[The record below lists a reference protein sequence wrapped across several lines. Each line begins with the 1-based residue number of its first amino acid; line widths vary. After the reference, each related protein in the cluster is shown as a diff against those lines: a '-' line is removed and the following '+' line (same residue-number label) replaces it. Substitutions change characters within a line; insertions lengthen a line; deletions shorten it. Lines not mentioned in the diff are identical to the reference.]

1 MSDKMDQ
8 KIIDL
13 YDEYTHKPLSRAA
26 FLQRLIQLV
35 GSASAAASLLP
46 LLESRYNN
54 TNAAN
59 TNTDDLWTETIAY
72 EGINGQMAAFV
83 ARPVKLQKYPAV
95 IVLHENRGLTPH
107 IIDVT
112 LRTARAGF
120 LAIAPNALA
129 VLGGTPE
136 NEDDARQLFQT
147 IDQEAHQENM
157 MRVFKEIYLRN
168 DYSGKVGC
176 VGFCWGGAMAGT
188 LATLEPKLRAAV
200 VFYGKQPPS
209 DQVSTINAALQL
221 HYASL
226 DERVNAGIA
235 DFINALE
242 TYNIRYEMYMYE
254 GVNHAFHNDTSTSRY
269 DESAATL
276 AWNRSIDFLHNH
288 LGE

>member
-1 MSDKMDQ
+1 MDQ

-13 YDEYTHKPLSRAA
+13 YDEYTHRPLSRAA
-26 FLQRLIQLV
+26 FLQKLIQLV
-35 GSASAAASLLP
+35 GSASAAASILP
-46 LLESRYNN
+46 LLESNYQKSKVVLNQ
-54 TNAAN
+54 
-59 TNTDDLWTETIAY
+59 TDDLWTETITY
-72 EGINGQMAAFV
+72 EGINGQMEAFV
-83 ARPVKLQKYPAV
+83 ARPKELKKYPCV
-95 IVLHENRGLTPH
+95 VVLHENRGLTPH
-107 IIDVT
+107 ILDVT

-129 VLGGTPE
+129 ILGGTPE

-147 IDQEAHQENM
+147 IEQEVHQENM
-157 MRVFKEIYLRN
+157 LRVFPEIYNRN
-168 DYSGKVGC
+168 DFNGKVGC

-188 LATLEPKLRAAV
+188 LATMVTELSAVV
-200 VFYGKQPPS
+200 VFYGRQPTPEKIS
-209 DQVSTINAALQL
+209 NINAAIQL

-254 GVNHAFHNDTSTSRY
+254 GVNHAFHNDTSPGRY

-276 AWNRSIDFLHNH
+276 AWGRTIDFLHKQ
-288 LGE
+288 LG